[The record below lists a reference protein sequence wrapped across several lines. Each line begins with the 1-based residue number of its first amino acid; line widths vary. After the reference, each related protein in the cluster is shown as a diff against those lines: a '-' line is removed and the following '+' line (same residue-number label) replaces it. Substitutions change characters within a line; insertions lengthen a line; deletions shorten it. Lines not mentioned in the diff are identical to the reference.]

1 MLTKKERR
9 LRLSG
14 MLIMLGLLV
23 EALSL
28 IRIHPLTFLVFM
40 FIGGGSIVVGIAI
53 YLISVVSPLAD

>member
-28 IRIHPLTFLVFM
+28 IRIHPLTFLAFM
-40 FIGGGSIVVGIAI
+40 CIGGGSIVVGIAI
-53 YLISVVSPLAD
+53 YLISVVSPSAD

>member
-1 MLTKKERR
+1 MLTERERR

-14 MLIMLGLLV
+14 ALIMLGLLV

-28 IRIHPLTFLVFM
+28 VRIHPLAFLPFM

-53 YLISVVSPLAD
+53 YLISVVSPSAD

>member
-53 YLISVVSPLAD
+53 YLISVVSPSAD